1 MSETGE
7 RTMTMQ
13 YRIITATL
21 LLAFTVA
28 AQTTDAEMAGALK
41 WRSIGPAV
49 MSGRIVDVAV
59 VPGDPSTFYAA
70 SGSGGLWKTT
80 NRGGTFKPVFDDQAV
95 ISIGDV
101 ALAPSD
107 SNVVW
112 VGTGE
117 ANNQRSSYWGNGV
130 YKSVD
135 GGDTWAH
142 MGLPESHHIGRIVIH
157 PTNAD
162 IVYVAALGH
171 LYSKNP
177 ERGLYRTRDGGKTWD
192 LVKHVDEDTGFVDVV
207 LDPSNPDTL
216 LAASYQRRRRAWNF
230 SESGPGSGI
239 WRSKDGGDSWELLGG
254 GLPSGELGRIGIA
267 MFAGD
272 PRVVYATI
280 ENRNERA
287 EKPESDSNNGGDRD
301 EVVEDIGGQRWGDGA
316 EEESPGDLAP
326 AIVGGEVYKTVDGG
340 DTWEKV
346 NERSVGGS
354 PPYYYGQIRIDPTD
368 QDRLWMCSVGLYHS
382 EDGGKTWKGDGS
394 RGVHADQHALWIDP
408 EDPDHMLL
416 GNDGGLCRTYD
427 RAQTWDVHENLPLA
441 QFYTVAVDNS
451 KPYRIYG
458 GLQDNGS
465 WGMPSVGRGR
475 RGIQEHEVVRINGGD
490 GFYCAVDP
498 EDPNIVYSES
508 QFGRP
513 SRLDLVT
520 LQRKSIRPTRRRG
533 EPAARYNWNTPIV
546 ISPHNARTIYIASQR
561 LHRSLDRG
569 DTWEDISPD
578 LTTDDAEKKRG
589 DVPHCTITTVNE
601 STLRAGVIWVG
612 TDDGKVWVTQDGGK
626 DWRDVTGHFPPQ
638 VRGLWVSCVESSH
651 HDRGTCYVSFTGY
664 REDHFAPYVFVTD
677 DYGGNWTSIAEGLPA
692 SPVNVIREDPK
703 NKDLLFVGTEQGAW
717 TSLDAG
723 DTWHPLDDGI
733 PTNAVHDL
741 AIQNRECELVAA
753 THGRGFYVLDF
764 SALRHLDAEVR
775 GKDVHLGPVKVVA
788 PPSGGPATGSS
799 VSRAWRAPNP
809 RFGANVVFWLG
820 SEAEDVSVEIQDV
833 VGNRIATVRVDA
845 KAGMNTGR
853 WNLSRRASRGGDRGG
868 GGRGDRG
875 GRGGAR
881 GAGRGGGGGGG
892 FAGFAGFG
900 RGGGTV
906 TPGTYVAVLKV
917 GDKEYK
923 QPFVVERA
931 TTVPSL
937 DGDEVEEGVRRGRDL

>member
-1 MSETGE
+1 MMIRQSRLT
-7 RTMTMQ
+7 
-13 YRIITATL
+13 TAMVL
-21 LLAFTVA
+21 LGLAASAA
-28 AQTTDAEMAGALK
+28 AQTTDADMAGALS

-80 NRGGTFKPVFDDQAV
+80 NRGGSFKAVFDDQAV

-101 ALAPSD
+101 ALAPSNPD
-107 SNVVW
+107 VVW

-117 ANNQRSSYWGNGV
+117 ANNQRSSYWGDGV
-130 YKSVD
+130 YKSTD
-135 GGDTWAH
+135 GGDTWEH
-142 MGLPESHHIGRIVIH
+142 MGLPESHHIGRIVVH
-157 PTNAD
+157 PSNPD

-171 LYSKNP
+171 LYSKNA
-177 ERGLYRTRDGGKTWD
+177 ERGLYRTRDGGKAWE
-192 LVKHVDEDTGFVDVV
+192 LVKHIDADTGVVDVV
-207 LDPSNPDTL
+207 LDPTNPDTL
-216 LAASYQRRRRAWNF
+216 FAASYQRRRRAWDF
-230 SESGPGSGI
+230 GEAGPGSGI
-239 WRSKDGGDSWELLGG
+239 WRSRDGGDSWERLAG
-254 GLPSGELGRIGIA
+254 GLPSGAIGRIGIA
-267 MFAGD
+267 MFAGNSS
-272 PRVVYATI
+272 VLYATI
-280 ENRNERA
+280 ENRNERTD
-287 EKPESDSNNGGDRD
+287 KPGTDSNSGGNRRD
-301 EVVEDIGGQRWGDGA
+301 DAEGLEDIGGQRWGDGA
-316 EEESPGDLAP
+316 EGDASPGVAAP

-346 NERSVGGS
+346 NERPVGGS

-368 QDRLWMCSVGLYHS
+368 QDRLWMCSVGLYHT
-382 EDGGKTWKGDGS
+382 EDGGKTWKGDGA

-427 RAQTWDVHENLPLA
+427 RAKTWDVYENLPLA
-441 QFYTVAVDNS
+441 QFYAVAVDNS

-475 RGIQEHEVVRINGGD
+475 RGIQEHEVARVNGGD

-513 SRLDLVT
+513 SRLDLRT
-520 LQRKSIRPTRRRG
+520 LQRKSIRPPRRRG

-578 LTTDDAEKKRG
+578 LTTDDAEKKKG
-589 DVPHCTITTVNE
+589 NVPHCTITTVSE
-601 STLRAGVIWVG
+601 STVRAGVIWVG
-612 TDDGKVWVTQDGGK
+612 TDDGKVSVTQDGGK
-626 DWRDVTGHFPPQ
+626 HWRDVTDHFPAK
-638 VRGLWVSCVESSH
+638 VRGLWVSRVEASP

-664 REDHFAPYVFVTD
+664 REDQFTPYVFVTD
-677 DYGGNWTSIAEGLPA
+677 DYGGNWTSVAEGLPA
-692 SPVNVIREDPK
+692 SPVNVIRGDPK

-717 TSLDAG
+717 ASLDAG

-764 SALRHLDAEVR
+764 SALRHLGADAR
-775 GKDVHLGPVKVVA
+775 DKDVHLCPVKVVA

-799 VSRAWRAPNP
+799 TSRTWRAPNP

-833 VGNRIATVRVDA
+833 VGNRVATVRVDA
-845 KAGMNTGR
+845 KVGMNTGR

-868 GGRGDRG
+868 RGARSGRG

-881 GAGRGGGGGGG
+881 GGGGGG
-892 FAGFAGFG
+892 FAGFG
-900 RGGGTV
+900 RGGGSV
-906 TPGTYVAVLKV
+906 APGTYVAVLKV
-917 GDKEYK
+917 GDTEYK
-923 QPFVVERA
+923 QPFTVERSA
-931 TTVPSL
+931 PNPSL
-937 DGDEVEEGVRRGRDL
+937 DGDEEEEGVRKGRDL